1 MKLMIDSR
9 EPVELLDFVKK
20 KYGKET
26 EIETGQYDEGDY
38 ISERVICERKTIG
51 DLNASLQDG
60 RFVSQLNRI
69 ATHADKIPILLVV
82 GDIHDY
88 CKKMRFVKSSGRRVQ
103 CNEKMLYGAIAMAAY
118 RYNFEIIWA
127 PTDRDGLTTVISY
140 MQAIE
145 EGKYMMPTKA
155 SNAALLSRLFGIP
168 LKSMKAI
175 LAEYNTIEKIGLANP
190 KDLCKFPGI
199 GDVKAVN
206 IIRTFRRDMNDA

>member
-1 MKLMIDSR
+1 MIDSR
-9 EPVELLDFVKK
+9 EPAELLDFVKK

-88 CKKMRFVKSSGRRVQ
+88 CKKMRFGKSRGRRVQ

>member
-1 MKLMIDSR
+1 M
-9 EPVELLDFVKK
+9 DFVKK
-20 KYGKET
+20 KYGKKT

-88 CKKMRFVKSSGRRVQ
+88 CKKMRFVKSGGRRVQ
-103 CNEKMLYGAIAMAAY
+103 CNEKMLFGAIAMAAY

-206 IIRTFRRDMNDA
+206 IIRTFRRDMNE